1 MRSRVRYKVAFKV
14 RTDLPFTLFL
24 GLCLIILL
32 SMLSLIF
39 YRLIISPDKIKSQI
53 LPVTL
58 MIIAGLWLLDR
69 FLWQIHGTEQLRI
82 SDKIEIVHGGK
93 LFKSTSRI
101 EFNEFES
108 IYHDD
113 RQGASLAGRLFG
125 LRGGKIIIEYAGR
138 KIRFGK
144 HISTTMAG
152 IVANEIDKEMGK
164 ITESMDL

>member
-1 MRSRVRYKVAFKV
+1 MQRRVRYKVAFKV

-24 GLCLIILL
+24 GLCLLTLSVMLL
-32 SMLSLIF
+32 LLF
-39 YRLIISPDKIKSQI
+39 YRMAVSPDKIKTQI
-53 LPVTL
+53 LPAIL
-58 MIIAGLWLLDR
+58 MIIAGLWILDR
-69 FLWQIHGTEQLRI
+69 FLWQIHGTEQFQI
-82 SDKIEIVHGGK
+82 SDKIEIVNGGK
-93 LFKSTSRI
+93 LFKSTTRI

-164 ITESMDL
+164 ITENMDL